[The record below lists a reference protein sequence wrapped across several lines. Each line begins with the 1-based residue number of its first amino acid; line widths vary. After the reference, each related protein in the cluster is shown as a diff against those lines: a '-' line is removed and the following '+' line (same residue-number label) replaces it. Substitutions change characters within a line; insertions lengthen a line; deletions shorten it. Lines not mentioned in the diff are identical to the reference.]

1 MMTLHD
7 AIVHI
12 LKESGGPMKV
22 RDITEAINREGL
34 AARYDGTAVC
44 DFQVH
49 GRSYNRSDLFI
60 RKGELVDLK
69 AKK

>member
-1 MMTLHD
+1 MMQLYMYY
-7 AIVHI
+7 
-12 LKESGGPMKV
+12 KESGGPMTV

-34 AARYDGTAVC
+34 AARRDGAAVC

-49 GRSYNRSDLFI
+49 GRSFNRNDLFI
-60 RKGELVDLK
+60 RKGELVELK